1 MTTANE
7 IITGAF
13 GKAAIFQPED
23 AIPAEDVVQALACLN
38 DYLNNLNA
46 RGAVFPTVALA
57 VSDQVPVGAEHV
69 RDLKWALAGEMASQW
84 GKALQAKDLG
94 DTMQADRRFVAAHT
108 QIPRAQTDAGLGNMP
123 SRRRF

>member
-1 MTTANE
+1 MTTATE

-23 AIPAEDVVQALACLN
+23 TIPPEDVVQALACLN

-46 RGAVFPTVALA
+46 RGAVFPSVDLA
-57 VSDQVPVGAEHV
+57 VGDSVPIGAEHG

-84 GKALQAKDLG
+84 GKTLQGRDLS
-94 DTMQADRRFVAAHT
+94 DTMQADRRFVLAHT
-108 QIPRAQTDAGLGNMP
+108 RIPTPRPDAGLSGMP
-123 SRRRF
+123 SRRRL

>member
-1 MTTANE
+1 MTTAAE

-23 AIPAEDVVQALACLN
+23 TILAEDTVVALACLN

-46 RGAVFPTVALA
+46 RGAVFPSVSLA
-57 VSDQVPVGAEHV
+57 VGDSVPIGAEHV
-69 RDLKWALAGEMASQW
+69 RDLKWALAGEIASQW
-84 GKALQAKDLG
+84 GKTLQAKDLG
-94 DTMQADRRFVAAHT
+94 DTMQADRRFVLAHT
-108 QIPRAQTDAGLGNMP
+108 RIPSPGADAGLGSMP